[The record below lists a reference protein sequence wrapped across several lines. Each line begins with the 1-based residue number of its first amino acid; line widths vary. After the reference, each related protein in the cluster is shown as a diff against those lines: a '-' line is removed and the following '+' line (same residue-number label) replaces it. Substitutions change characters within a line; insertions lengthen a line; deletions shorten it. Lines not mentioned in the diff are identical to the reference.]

1 MITELFLL
9 EPVQLGVAMR
19 LQVLLSAMNIEGLD
33 FLDEMNIQ
41 SDMILINQGAVH
53 GVEAVSYRG
62 HTIEIYSFRERGIGL
77 SRNTAL
83 MRANADIVLFADDDC
98 AYVDGY
104 CDIVLQTFHEHPE
117 ADIIFFNLDSL
128 NAERQEP
135 LDHSFHRV
143 YWCNC
148 LKYGA
153 CRIAARLE
161 KVRKA
166 NVFFSLLFGG
176 GARYSAGE
184 DSLFI
189 MDCLKRGLRLYA
201 SPKCIGTVR
210 QEMSTWFQGYT
221 KKYYHDRGALF
232 CAISPC
238 WAHFLSAQFVL
249 RYREDTKA
257 VGGIWQ
263 AWKLMR
269 DGVRAYAHDG

>member
-9 EPVQLGVAMR
+9 EPVQLGVVMR

-53 GVEAVSYRG
+53 GAEAVSYRG

-83 MRANADIVLFADDDC
+83 MRANADVVLFADDDC

-104 CDIVLQTFHEHPE
+104 CDIVLQTFHEHPK
-117 ADIIFFNLDSL
+117 ADMIFFNLDSF
-128 NAERQEP
+128 NPERQEP

-143 YWCNC
+143 SWYNC

-153 CRIAARLE
+153 VRIAARLE
-161 KVRKA
+161 KLRKA
-166 NVFFSLLFGG
+166 NVCFSLLFGG

-189 MDCLKRGLRLYA
+189 MDCLKRGLRLYT
-201 SPKCIGTVR
+201 SPICIGTVR
-210 QEMSTWFQGYT
+210 QEQSTWFQGYT

-232 CAISPC
+232 CAISPH
-238 WAHFLSAQFVL
+238 WAYFLCAQFVL
-249 RYREDTKA
+249 RYRDHTRD
-257 VGGIWQ
+257 VGGIWK
-263 AWKLMR
+263 AWKFMR
-269 DGVRAYAHDG
+269 NGVREYAHGR

>member
-1 MITELFLL
+1 
-9 EPVQLGVAMR
+9 MR
-19 LQVLLSAMNIEGLD
+19 LQVLLSAMHIEGID

-41 SDMILINQGAVH
+41 SDMILINQCAAH
-53 GVEAVSYRG
+53 GVEEVSYRG
-62 HTIEIYSFRERGIGL
+62 HNIKTYSFRERGVGL

-98 AYVDGY
+98 SYVDGY
-104 CDIVLQTFHEHPE
+104 SEMILQTFHEHPE
-117 ADIIFFNLDSL
+117 ADIIFFNLRSL
-128 NAERQEP
+128 NTERKERF
-135 LDHSFHRV
+135 DRSFHRV
-143 YWCNC
+143 RWYNG

-153 CRIAARLE
+153 CRLAARLE
-161 KVRKA
+161 RLRKA
-166 NVFFSLLFGG
+166 NVSFSLLFGG

-201 SPKCIGTVR
+201 VPICIGTVR
-210 QEMSTWFQGYT
+210 QEKSTWFQGYT

-232 CAISPC
+232 YAISPH

-249 RYREDTKA
+249 RYREDTKD
-257 VGGIWQ
+257 VGGIWH

-269 DGVRAYAHDG
+269 DGAREYAHDG